1 MSEFRDTRVAEEGEI
16 VSTEAPDQQPEN
28 IGQSIADAIR
38 RKKGFGQ
45 AAAKEPTPP
54 QEAARGAA
62 PATVAVSNSRYKLHS
77 VYKKKLYEKPTPL
90 LQQPKKKE
98 TLAQLFAAIVKKKL
112 GKGIL

>member
-16 VSTEAPDQQPEN
+16 VSIEAPDQQPEN

-45 AAAKEPTPP
+45 AVAKEPVAPREVVR
-54 QEAARGAA
+54 EA
-62 PATVAVSNSRYKLHS
+62 PVTVTVSNSRYKLHS